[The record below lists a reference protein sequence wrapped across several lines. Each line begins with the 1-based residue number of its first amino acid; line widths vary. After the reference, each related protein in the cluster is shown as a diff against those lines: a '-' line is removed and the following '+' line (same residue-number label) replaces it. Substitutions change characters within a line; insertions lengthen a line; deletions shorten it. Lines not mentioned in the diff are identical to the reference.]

1 MRPFLAFVNG
11 KAVIQTAA
19 KQEVDTEKVRAGK
32 QVISKDNQKSS
43 SLNYMQREQCDRW
56 SKEDIDKF
64 YKGLQLFGTDFGMIE
79 SGVF

>member
-1 MRPFLAFVNG
+1 M
-11 KAVIQTAA
+11 
-19 KQEVDTEKVRAGK
+19 RAGK

-64 YKGLQLFGTDFGMIE
+64 YKGIQLFGTDFGMIE